1 MSTQKKE
8 KYPELAAA
16 YQDVRRYFMYAGFF
30 SALVNLLMLVPI
42 IYMMQIF
49 DRVVSSGSYSTL
61 TMLTLLMAFLT
72 FAMGGFEWVRSM
84 ILISASNRIE
94 KNLRQRVSDA
104 TFKRA
109 LLTGGSVSNMQPIND
124 LSSLRQFLTGNGLFA
139 FFDAPWFPIYVFIM
153 FLFHPL
159 FGVGAIF
166 ACTVMIALAYV
177 TERTTSKKLQDANTQ
192 STHLNNQISNS
203 LKNSEVISAMGMT
216 EDLRHRQEARFDQVL
231 SLQTEA
237 SRSAGILQSLSK
249 TFRLVMQSLMLGL
262 GALLAISNEISPGMM
277 IGGSLLLGRALAPID
292 MLVGTWKGFVLA
304 RGQYDRL
311 GLLLNQIPKDAET
324 MTLPE
329 PTGKL
334 SVEQLMVVPPGSKN
348 IVVRGVSLEL
358 VPGEALGIVGPS
370 ASGKSCLARALLG
383 IWPAYSGKVRLDGAD
398 IAAWNR
404 TELGPFVGYLPQ
416 DIELFDGS
424 ISNNIARFGDIDPEK
439 VVEAAKTAG
448 VHDLILRLPQGYDT
462 LIGGSGGILS
472 GGQRQRIGL
481 ARAIYGMP
489 KYLVLDEPNSNL
501 DDQGERELVEAI
513 RRIKAGG
520 ATVIVITHRTMVLQC
535 VDKILVMRDGAAHSF
550 GPRDQVLR
558 LLRIH
563 KRRSRR
569 FARLKLK
576 VTRDATQL
584 HLCTKT
590 G

>member
-30 SALVNLLMLVPI
+30 SALVNLLMLVPV

-72 FAMGGFEWVRSM
+72 FAMGGFEWARSM

-237 SRSAGILQSLSK
+237 SSSAGILQSLSK

-535 VDKILVMRDGAAHSF
+535 VDKILVMSDGAAHSF
-550 GPRDQVLR
+550 GPRDQVLAA
-558 LLRIH
+558 LANPQEKKPALRP
-563 KRRSRR
+563 
-569 FARLKLK
+569 A
-576 VTRDATQL
+576 
-584 HLCTKT
+584 
-590 G
+590 

>member
-30 SALVNLLMLVPI
+30 SALVNLLMLVPV

-216 EDLRHRQEARFDQVL
+216 EDLRHRQEAHFDQVL

-237 SRSAGILQSLSK
+237 SRSAGILQSFSK

-262 GALLAISNEISPGMM
+262 GAFLAISGEISPGMM

-550 GPRDQVLR
+550 GPRDQVLAA
-558 LLRIH
+558 LANPQEKKPALRP
-563 KRRSRR
+563 
-569 FARLKLK
+569 A
-576 VTRDATQL
+576 
-584 HLCTKT
+584 
-590 G
+590 